1 MFKISDFSRLSQV
14 SMRTLRYY
22 DEIGLLKPVQV
33 DPLTGYRYYSIDQL
47 PRLNRILAFK
57 DLGFELSQIVQLLD
71 EEVPPAQIR
80 GMLRLKQVELQQ
92 RVQAE
97 QERLERVESRLR
109 QIETDDARLTHEV
122 TIKKVKPQIVASSRK
137 IVANMVQRNQLA
149 NEMLDFLQR
158 HGVKQVDHLLYIEH
172 DGGYHEDD
180 TGAVEIAV
188 PVNSS
193 SVGNIVELS
202 GGQITIRE
210 LPGVNTL
217 ATLLHHGNPST
228 MMETYQAL
236 GMWLQIN
243 DYTIT
248 GHCRKICLQRDG
260 DLESHL
266 TEIQFPIEKRD
277 GNHTRSSFSFPQQT
291 RQGNTS
297 QPQITHIE

>member
-1 MFKISDFSRLSQV
+1 LFKISDFSKLSQV

-33 DPLTGYRYYSIDQL
+33 DPTTGYRYYSIDQL

-80 GMLRLKQVELQQ
+80 GMLRLKQIELQQ

-97 QERLERVESRLR
+97 QERLARVESRLK
-109 QIETDDARLTHEV
+109 QIEMDDANLTHEV
-122 TIKKVKPQIVASSRK
+122 AIKKIKPQIVASSRK
-137 IVANMVQRNQLA
+137 VVANSTQRHQLA

-158 HGVKQVDHLLYIEH
+158 QGVKQVDHLLYIEQ

-180 TGAVEIAV
+180 TSGVEIAV
-188 PVNSS
+188 PVHSS
-193 SVGNIVELS
+193 SVGNIVEQS
-202 GGQITIRE
+202 GGKITVRE
-210 LPGVNTL
+210 LPGVNTM
-217 ATLLHHGNPST
+217 ATLLHHGSPDT
-228 MMETYQAL
+228 MMEAYQAL
-236 GMWLQIN
+236 GMWLQVN

-248 GHCRKICLQRDG
+248 GHCRKVCLQREG
-260 DLESHL
+260 ELESYI

-277 GNHTRSSFSFPQQT
+277 SSNTSKSSFFFGQQT
-291 RQGNTS
+291 RQGHGTG
-297 QPQITHIE
+297 TLKG